1 MAGMARRLLCL
12 LALLAAIVAA
22 TPALAGD
29 NYGDQKAAVDA
40 KLSHLQSKIATQ
52 RAAASR
58 LDSQIASLTTQI
70 KGLESRV
77 GDVSQRLAILQ
88 NDLALHQ
95 RRLDKLNA
103 LFHLQTVRFN
113 TLKREYVLAVRRLN
127 LRLVNI
133 YKQNEPT
140 AVDVVL
146 AARNFDDVLSQL
158 DYLGAVARQDKKV
171 ASAVS
176 HAKKQVRIARIRT
189 RKVREGVAQE
199 TRVISARTQQQAIL
213 RGELLASRS
222 NLATARSSKSHDLVL
237 TRKQLSDEI
246 AESKALAAASAQLAA
261 RIAESERQAA
271 AAAAAGSPEPA
282 PASSSGFI
290 WPVSGPITSPFGMR
304 WGTLHPGVDI
314 GVPSGTPVHAAASGT
329 VIWCGWMSGYGNLVM
344 IDHHNGLVTLYG
356 HNTSVAVGCNQQVA
370 QGQVVSYSGCT
381 GFCTGP
387 HVHFEVRSHGSPVDP
402 LGYLP

>member
-1 MAGMARRLLCL
+1 MARRLVSLLVL
-12 LALLAAIVAA
+12 LATILVAA
-22 TPALAGD
+22 PALAGD

-40 KLSHLQSKIATQ
+40 KLSHLQSKIDVQ
-52 RAAASR
+52 RAAADR
-58 LDSQIASLTTQI
+58 LNSQIAGLTTQI
-70 KGLESRV
+70 KGLEQRV

-88 NDLALHQ
+88 DDLALHQ

-113 TLKREYVLAVRRLN
+113 TLKREYVLAVQRLN

-146 AARNFDDVLSQL
+146 AARNFDDVVSQL
-158 DYLGAVARQDKKV
+158 DYLGAVAKQDKKV
-171 ASAVS
+171 AFAVS
-176 HAKKQVRIARIRT
+176 HAKKQVRIARLRT
-189 RKVREGVAQE
+189 RTVRQGVAQE

-213 RGELLASRS
+213 RGELLANRS
-222 NLATARSSKSHDLVL
+222 KLATARSSKSHDLVL
-237 TRKQLSDEI
+237 TRKQLADEI
-246 AESKALAAASAQLAA
+246 AESKALAASSAQLAA
-261 RIAESERQAA
+261 RIAEAEKAA
-271 AAAAAGSPEPA
+271 AAASAGSSSSSSSEA

-304 WGTLHPGVDI
+304 WGTLHPGLDI

-356 HNTSVAVGCNQQVA
+356 HNTSVAVGCNQQVS

-387 HVHFEVRSHGSPVDP
+387 HVHFEVRSHGAPVDP

>member
-1 MAGMARRLLCL
+1 MARRLLLL
-12 LALLAAIVAA
+12 LAVFAAILVA

-29 NYGDQKAAVDA
+29 NYGDQKAVVDA
-40 KLSHLQSKIATQ
+40 KLSHLQSKIAAQ
-52 RAAASR
+52 RAQASR
-58 LDSQIASLTTQI
+58 LNSQIASLTTQI
-70 KGLESRV
+70 KGLELRV
-77 GDVSQRLAILQ
+77 GDVSQKLAILQ

-103 LFHLQTVRFN
+103 LFHLQTIRFN

-140 AVDVVL
+140 AIDVVL
-146 AARNFDDVLSQL
+146 AARSFDDVLSQL

-171 ASAVS
+171 AGAVS
-176 HAKKQVRIARIRT
+176 RAKKQVRVARLKT

-213 RGELLASRS
+213 RGELLANQSK
-222 NLATARSSKSHDLVL
+222 LATARSSKSHDLVL
-237 TRKQLSDEI
+237 TKKQIQDEI
-246 AESKALAAASAQLAA
+246 HESQALAAASAQLAA
-261 RIAESERQAA
+261 RIRASESQAGS
-271 AAAAAGSPEPA
+271 AAAGSSPEPA
-282 PASSSGFI
+282 PASGGGFQ

-304 WGTLHPGVDI
+304 WGTLHPGIDI
-314 GVPSGTPVHAAASGT
+314 AVPSGTPVHAAGSGT

-344 IDHHNGLVTLYG
+344 IDHHNGLATLYG
-356 HNTSVAVGCNQQVA
+356 HNTSVAVGCNQQVSA
-370 QGQVVSYSGCT
+370 GQVISYSGST
-381 GFCTGP
+381 GYSTGP
-387 HVHFEVRSHGSPVDP
+387 HVHFEVRSHGAPVDP